1 MIVKMMKYNIVLF
14 SAERERF
21 IERLR
26 ELGMVDITTSG
37 WEPTEADRELV
48 TAIES
53 RTKALAALEQFVA
66 GDDYVAGGAKVEKGK
81 VFESYQSA
89 QSAIAAAKSDN
100 GRLQK
105 LLDEWLPW
113 GDFDCST
120 LAKLAESGV
129 VLRYFTAQR
138 ATFEKNSAE
147 WGANLNIAVVGEDD
161 SAVRFVVIGNGSE
174 EIAIDAQEQKAPSM
188 NNAELKAL
196 IEKNDAVVAEQNAV
210 ISAVADAKAE
220 IENELAHL
228 KSAMQDVRIEATA
241 DKAAD
246 GLLLVMEG
254 WAEKDNAERV
264 DAVLNDYPNV
274 VYIKENPSEE
284 DETPVKLKNNRFAR
298 LFEMIG
304 GLYALSKYGTLDMTP
319 FFAPFYMLFFAICLN
334 DAGYGA
340 IIFALGL
347 VLALK
352 APKMRQAAYL
362 TMVCGGAT
370 TLFGLYTGS
379 LFGMS
384 IPALMGYENM
394 ADCPIP
400 FLDFQGK
407 FFTWALALGVF
418 QILLGMLLD
427 IVFKA
432 RVFGITTV
440 FAKLGWFIVLLS
452 GCLAGG
458 LQMLDESWVI
468 PGFTTSS
475 IAFYVAMGVGAVLML
490 FLNDVKRNPIMN
502 FASGLWDTYNNI
514 TGLLSDVLSY
524 IRLFAIGL
532 SGGVLAQVF
541 NSLAMGLTGLDAGIE
556 QFGVGTVFQI
566 LGATAILLVGHGIN
580 LFMSA
585 ISSFVHPMRLT
596 FVEFYKNA
604 GFEMTTRAFEPLT
617 KEQ

>member
-48 TAIES
+48 TAVES
-53 RTKALAALEQFVA
+53 RTKALVALEQFA
-66 GDDYVAGGAKVEKGK
+66 ASEEYTEGATAVEAGK
-81 VFESYQSA
+81 VFDAYQTA
-89 QSAIAAAKSDN
+89 QTTIAAAKSEN
-100 GRLQK
+100 ARLQK
-105 LLDEWLPW
+105 MLDEWLPW

-138 ATFEKNSAE
+138 STFEKSAAE
-147 WGANLNIAVVGEDD
+147 WGESLNIAVVGEDE
-161 SAVRFVVIGNGSE
+161 AVVRFIVIGDGSE
-174 EIAIDAQEQKAPSM
+174 EIAIDAQELKAPVQ
-188 NNAELKAL
+188 NNAETKSQ
-196 IEKNDAVVAEQNAV
+196 IEQNEAAIKAQYAV
-210 ISAVADAKAE
+210 ISAVADAKGE
-220 IENELAHL
+220 IEQELSSL
-228 KSAMQDVRIEATA
+228 KRAMQDVRIEATA
-241 DKAAD
+241 DKAAE

-254 WAEKDNAERV
+254 WAEKDNAEKV
-264 DAVLNDYPNV
+264 DQALNDYPNV
-274 VYIKENPSEE
+274 VYIKSEPTEE

-304 GLYALSKYGTLDMTP
+304 GMYALPKYGTLDMTP

-340 IIFALGL
+340 IILLLGL
-347 VLALK
+347 LLAIK
-352 APKMRQAAYL
+352 APKMRRVAYL
-362 TMVCGGAT
+362 TMICGGAT
-370 TLFGLYTGS
+370 TIFGLCTGS
-379 LFGMS
+379 LFGM
-384 IPALMGYENM
+384 
-394 ADCPIP
+394 PIP
-400 FLDFQGK
+400 TALFDFQK
-407 FFTWALALGVF
+407 EFFSWALALGIF
-418 QILLGMLLD
+418 QILFGMLLN
-427 IVFKA
+427 IAFKA
-432 RVFGITTV
+432 RTFGITST
-440 FAKLGWFIVLLS
+440 FATLGWFIVLLS

-458 LQMLDESWVI
+458 LPMLNEHWVI

-475 IAFYVAMGVGAVLML
+475 VAFYAAMGVGVVLML
-490 FLNDVKRNPIMN
+490 FLNNIKRNPLMN

-532 SGGVLAQVF
+532 SGGVLALVF
-541 NSLAMGLTGLDAGIE
+541 NSLAMGLTGLNEGIGE
-556 QFGVGTVFQI
+556 FGVGTVFQI

-604 GFEMTTRAFEPLT
+604 GFEMTTRAFEPLK
-617 KEQ
+617 KE